1 MQKRNHKL
9 NLQIPTEIK
18 VLKDLWL
25 NIYMDNHLTD
35 TRERSNVR
43 YRQAAM
49 TAMRTYGNL
58 SLANIGRIF
67 NKDHATVLNS
77 MKRHKQDIKYDRMYK
92 VVYNNIEKLVKD
104 ALDDYDLRNF
114 NDVEE
119 INPDEMNYHAV
130 VRVYRKHIAKLEHEL
145 NSFKDDNAFLRKRL
159 KFHVEQFNILNE
171 RYQNVNKQLLIK
183 TGMI

>member
-1 MQKRNHKL
+1 MRKTNHKL

-25 NIYMDNHLTD
+25 NIYMDNNLTD

-58 SLANIGRIF
+58 SLAAVGKIF
-67 NKDHATVLNS
+67 GKDHATVLNA
-77 MKRHKQDIKYDRMYK
+77 MKRHKQDIQYDRLYK

-114 NDVEE
+114 NDID

-130 VRVYRKHIAKLEHEL
+130 VRVYRKHIAKLEHEVNQL
-145 NSFKDDNAFLRKRL
+145 RDDNAALRKRV
-159 KFHVEQFNILNE
+159 KFHVEQFNIVNE

>member
-1 MQKRNHKL
+1 MQKNNRKL

-18 VLKDLWL
+18 VLKDLWME
-25 NIYMDNHLTD
+25 IYLDNNLTD

-58 SLANIGRIF
+58 SLAAVGRIF
-67 NKDHATVLNS
+67 NKDHATVLNA
-77 MKRHKQDIKYDRMYK
+77 MKRHKQDIQYDRLYK
-92 VVYNNIEKLVKD
+92 VIYNNIEKLVKD

-114 NDVEE
+114 NDIEL
-119 INPDEMNYHAV
+119 NPDEMNYHSV
-130 VRVYRKHIAKLEHEL
+130 VRVYRKHIAKLEHEV
-145 NSFKDDNAFLRKRL
+145 NSLKDDNAALRKRV
-159 KFHVEQFNILNE
+159 KFHVEQFNIINE
-171 RYQNVNKQLLIK
+171 RYQKTNQRLLIK

>member
-1 MQKRNHKL
+1 MRKNNHKI
-9 NLQIPTEIK
+9 NLQIPTEVK

-25 NIYMDNHLTD
+25 NIYMDNNLTD

-49 TAMRTYGNL
+49 TAMRNHGNL
-58 SLANIGRIF
+58 SLAAVGRIF
-67 NKDHATVLNS
+67 GKDHATVLNA
-77 MKRHKQDIKYDRMYK
+77 MKRHKQDIQYDRLYK

-114 NDVEE
+114 ND
-119 INPDEMNYHAV
+119 IDIDPNEMNYHAV

-145 NSFKDDNAFLRKRL
+145 NHLRDDNAALRKRV
-159 KFHVEQFNILNE
+159 KFHVEQFNIINE